1 MKSVIIG
8 LFTLIS
14 QALLT
19 GDLTQELKEAKI
31 KIDLPNDSWYLAS
44 RQEVKEM
51 VVYNFKRTPI
61 EDNDGRQIIPNIS
74 VIIENVDEDIDA
86 VTYSAL
92 KRSKVNFKVS
102 EVYTHE
108 GGRIGLQNAI
118 GYKGT
123 YTDKGGLDHTVYIV
137 HGINNKKGIQLICD
151 TTTDIL
157 DKMESEFLMTLE
169 SIRK

>member
-8 LFTLIS
+8 LLTLTA

-31 KIDLPNDSWYLAS
+31 KVDLPNDSWYLAS
-44 RQEVKEM
+44 KQDVNEV
-51 VVYNFKRTPI
+51 VVYNFKRKPI
-61 EDNDGRQIIPNIS
+61 EDNEGRQIIPNIS
-74 VIIENVDEDIDA
+74 VIIENVDNELDA

-92 KRSKVNFKVS
+92 KRSKVNFKIS
-102 EVYTHE
+102 EVFTHE
-108 GGRIGLQNAI
+108 SGLIGLQNAI

-137 HGINNKKGIQLICD
+137 HCINNKKGVQLICD